1 MAITFVASASTV
13 SFTTELSNIFIIPLN
28 RRFLI
33 FDKKISNNIKGNVV
47 ASVNLQYKQ
56 TLINIGAIVEKN
68 IETISDIAR
77 IIIFFIR
84 KLDGKLANKSWL
96 YVSSLFQF
104 DVNVAI
110 EAIAE

>member
-56 TLINIGAIVEKN
+56 TLINIGIIVEKN
-68 IETISDIAR
+68 IEIISDIAR